1 MTADNLWLPPPA
13 QFTLK
18 DDDVH
23 VWRAGLE
30 QPEGLIRQLRQTL
43 SAEEQER
50 ADRFRF
56 DVHRNH
62 FIVGRGLLR
71 EIIGRY
77 LNVEPGRL
85 QFCYGPQGKPG
96 ILNSDGDP
104 GLRFNLAH
112 SGQLALCAVTRNRE
126 IGVDLEYVRPVLD
139 MDLVAERNFSP
150 RENAVLQ
157 ALPAS
162 ERQLAF
168 FNCWTRKEAYIKA
181 IGEGLSRPLDQ
192 FDVSLAPGEPAR
204 LLWVAGN
211 PQEAS
216 CWSLRELAVAAGYV
230 AALAVEGQDWS
241 LTCRQWQA
249 ANLLN
254 FRQAK

>member
-1 MTADNLWLPPPA
+1 MLDTLWLSPPA
-13 QFTLK
+13 GLALE

-23 VWRAGLE
+23 VWRADLD
-30 QPEGLIRQLRQTL
+30 QPEPFIRQLAGAL
-43 SAEEQER
+43 SDDERER

-71 EIIGRY
+71 EILGRY
-77 LNVEPGRL
+77 LNLEPGRL
-85 QFCYGPQGKPG
+85 QFCYGQQGKPG
-96 ILNSDGDP
+96 LLNSDGDP

-150 RENAVLQ
+150 RENSVLQ

>member
-1 MTADNLWLPPPA
+1 MLDNLWLSPPA
-13 QFTLK
+13 GLVLD

-23 VWRAGLE
+23 VWRADLD
-30 QPEGLIRQLRQTL
+30 QPEPFIRQLAGML
-43 SAEEQER
+43 SDDERER
-50 ADRFRF
+50 ADHFHF
-56 DVHRNH
+56 DIHRDH

-71 EIIGRY
+71 EILGRY

-85 QFCYGPQGKPG
+85 QFSYGRQGKPG
-96 ILNSDGDP
+96 LLNSDGDP

-157 ALPAS
+157 ALPPG
-162 ERQLAF
+162 ERPLAF

-216 CWSLRELAVAAGYV
+216 CWSLRELAVATGYV

-249 ANLLN
+249 ANLFN